1 MILTNIMKHLIQERH
16 LTFIENQQT
25 KDFGKLT
32 QVEIFIKAL
41 ISQADNNYL
50 YVFDSSMT
58 KSISDTSFDLIQVLF
73 IYDAL
78 LNLIDEGVIN
88 IDKLF
93 GDN

>member
-1 MILTNIMKHLIQERH
+1 MILTNIMKHLIQEHH

-58 KSISDTSFDLIQVLF
+58 KSISDTNFDLIQVLF

-78 LNLIDEGVIN
+78 LNLIDEGIIN
-88 IDKLF
+88 IDKLL

>member
-1 MILTNIMKHLIQERH
+1 MILTNIMKHLIQEHH

-58 KSISDTSFDLIQVLF
+58 RSISDTNFDLIQVLF

-88 IDKLF
+88 IDKLL